1 MCIDG
6 VLRGMIVYNEEKK
19 DLPSARLHELFVEAG
34 WSDGNEPEW
43 MKENFNAP
51 FVHSTLVV
59 SAWEGEKMV
68 GCVRV
73 LSDTVTRSV
82 IYDLVVDRAFRAQG
96 IGSEL
101 LRRCM
106 AKYPQ
111 SEWLLQTQ
119 ESIAPFYEKNGF
131 SRFEEPVMFRKMA
144 WREGGGE

>member
-1 MCIDG
+1 
-6 VLRGMIVYNEEKK
+6 MIVYNEEKK
-19 DLPSARLHELFVEAG
+19 DLPSGQLHEMFIEAG
-34 WSDGNEPEW
+34 WSDGNEPDW
-43 MKENFNAP
+43 MKEKFNAP
-51 FVHSTLVV
+51 FLHSTLVI
-59 SAWEGEKMV
+59 SAWEGERLV

-82 IYDLVVDRAFRAQG
+82 IYDLVVRKDMRGQG

-119 ESIAPFYEKNGF
+119 EHIVPFYEKMGF
-131 SRFEEPVMFRKMA
+131 VRFGDPVLYREMN
-144 WREGGGE
+144 WEGGGAR